1 MTWPITVTRLR
12 GFLLDELSK
21 IVDMRLVV
29 SGITVVVFSGMLRV
43 VVVST
48 STVSSTWDEAFV
60 IAGTA
65 DVVGIAS
72 LLSSSGSEF

>member
-1 MTWPITVTRLR
+1 M
-12 GFLLDELSK
+12 LDELSK